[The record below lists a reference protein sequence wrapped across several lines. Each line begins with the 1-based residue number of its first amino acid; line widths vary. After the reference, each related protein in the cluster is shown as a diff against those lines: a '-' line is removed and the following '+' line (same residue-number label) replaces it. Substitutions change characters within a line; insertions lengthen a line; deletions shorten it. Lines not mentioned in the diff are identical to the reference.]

1 MCIIKKAPVTV
12 NGTTGA
18 GGEKAVFM
26 AEYRAY
32 INEERVKKGMSWA
45 YIAEKTKL
53 PESTVRKIFSGETL
67 NPSYDAVESIK
78 ELFGTPKDPE
88 QREVVEQELQMVKLK
103 DESSTMGTAVRT
115 LNEVYE
121 SQIEALKG
129 NLSALKTM
137 YEERIQELKISMHE
151 TVAAA
156 NNDKKAWQITCIIL
170 GIAIAGLVI
179 ADFVLVDHGWIRH
192 S

>member
-1 MCIIKKAPVTV
+1 M
-12 NGTTGA
+12 
-18 GGEKAVFM
+18 FM

-32 INEERVKKGMSWA
+32 INEQRVKKGMSWA

-151 TVAAA
+151 TVTAV
-156 NNDKKAWQITCIIL
+156 NNDKRAWQIACIVL
-170 GIAIAGLVI
+170 GVALAALVV
-179 ADFVLVDHGWIRH
+179 ADFAINDHGWIRYN
-192 S
+192 